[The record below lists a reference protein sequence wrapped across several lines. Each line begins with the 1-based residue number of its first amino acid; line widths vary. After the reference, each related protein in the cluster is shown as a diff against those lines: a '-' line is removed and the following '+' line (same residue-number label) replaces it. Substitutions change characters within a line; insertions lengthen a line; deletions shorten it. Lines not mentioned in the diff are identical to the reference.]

1 MSTTKLFLK
10 PGTNYEIELES
21 KVDQKE
27 LDEKGV
33 TKIFVPERPGWIKVQ
48 NHWQLSPTADPDDAD
63 EYRFENGTKPTKR

>member
-1 MSTTKLFLK
+1 MITKLVLR
-10 PGTNYEIELES
+10 PGTNYKIELAP
-21 KVDQKE
+21 KIDQKE

-33 TKIFVPERPGWIKVQ
+33 TVFIPELTNGWIKVQ